1 MTTLF
6 EVKLPDSIP
15 VHLFPAGK
23 GITIDEKEKSVR
35 FEGAHFSEKKVRELV
50 ERIAERITDDGFIAP
65 IKAIRAKSVSSQEAE
80 AIATATGADFSDY
93 VLFSAYACNTKIDR
107 SQDRFTKSFLERLA
121 KIVNE
126 GDKPAFLYAHLR
138 NQTIGKVLT
147 AKVIPM
153 VDEPGQ
159 HVLQITFSVNKKAII
174 PGQPD
179 LKIAGMLTNG
189 GLEFVSIS
197 FAARGEIEEFGDTLI
212 RIFKGEEGEM
222 VLFTETS
229 VVYYPAQIGAKLK
242 GFELKEVSI
251 LPPPKAKS
259 KVNIEKSIPI
269 KVGNTEYQF
278 GVKAAGEGD
287 AVTLTLTAPDALAKA
302 IEQKDQEIT
311 DLKKSIEDLK
321 KPYTDSIIKH
331 QTELKKTV
339 MAETLLKG
347 LDLATLKGME
357 TDLVKEF
364 AVANPVIKDAGKATE
379 DKETDNLL

>member
-50 ERIAERITDDGFIAP
+50 ERIAERITDDGYIAP

-126 GDKPAFLYAHLR
+126 GDKPAFLYAHNR
-138 NQTIGKVLT
+138 DQTIGKVLT

-242 GFELKEVSI
+242 GFELKEVST
-251 LPPPKAKS
+251 LPPKTKS
-259 KVNIEKSIPI
+259 KVNIEKNIPI
-269 KVGNTEYQF
+269 KLGTTEYQF

-302 IEQKDQEIT
+302 IEQKDKEIE

-339 MAETLLKG
+339 MTETLLKG

-364 AVANPVIKDAGKATE
+364 AIANPVIAGNGKQTE